1 MTQVF
6 KIQVL
11 VAGDKF
17 ITLNMEGVY
26 QKVQK
31 VMRHTTVVDETADVT
46 DLTFLH
52 FLLELSNKV
61 GTAGGVVNQYVSV
74 TGDFDAVAGINI
86 VAGENKVEV
95 CLDYIFG
102 KHQVMVFLA
111 GWKFD
116 EAGHF
121 GVGLL
126 HHEVKRLPGF
136 CQTGSSFISFFLRID
151 SYGQVKAVIPQEGD
165 YFIFGY
171 RHRLQVGKNFFPEKV
186 FNKLLVE
193 RFYMSVLIK
202 DDVILA
208 QGR

>member
-11 VAGDKF
+11 VARDKF
-17 ITLNMEGVY
+17 IALNMEGVY

-46 DLTFLH
+46 DLAFLH
-52 FLLELSNKV
+52 FLLELGNEV

-74 TGDFDAVAGINI
+74 TGDFDAVAGIN
-86 VAGENKVEV
+86 VVTGENQVEV

-102 KHQVMVFLA
+102 KHQVMIFLA

-116 EAGHF
+116 EAGYF

-126 HHEVKRLPGF
+126 HYEVKGLPIF
-136 CQTGSSFISFFLRID
+136 CYICICSITFSSSYAFFCIFFFVNRFFCFFFIFFPFVFCFFLRID
-151 SYGQVKAVIPQEGD
+151 SYRQIKSVI
-165 YFIFGY
+165 
-171 RHRLQVGKNFFPEKV
+171 
-186 FNKLLVE
+186 
-193 RFYMSVLIK
+193 S
-202 DDVILA
+202 
-208 QGR
+208 

>member
-1 MTQVF
+1 
-6 KIQVL
+6 
-11 VAGDKF
+11 
-17 ITLNMEGVY
+17 
-26 QKVQK
+26 
-31 VMRHTTVVDETADVT
+31 
-46 DLTFLH
+46 
-52 FLLELSNKV
+52 
-61 GTAGGVVNQYVSV
+61 
-74 TGDFDAVAGINI
+74 
-86 VAGENKVEV
+86 
-95 CLDYIFG
+95 
-102 KHQVMVFLA
+102 MVFLA

-136 CQTGSSFISFFLRID
+136 CQTGSSFISFFLRIN

>member
-1 MTQVF
+1 MLIT
-6 KIQVL
+6 
-11 VAGDKF
+11 GDKF
-17 ITLNMEGVY
+17 VTLNTEGIH
-26 QKVQK
+26 KEVQEFR
-31 VMRHTTVVDETADVT
+31 RHSTVVDETADVT

-52 FLLELSNKV
+52 FLLELSDEV

-74 TGDFDAVAGINI
+74 TGDFDAVAGIDI
-86 VAGENKVEV
+86 VAGENQVEV

-136 CQTGSSFISFFLRID
+136 C
-151 SYGQVKAVIPQEGD
+151 
-165 YFIFGY
+165 
-171 RHRLQVGKNFFPEKV
+171 
-186 FNKLLVE
+186 
-193 RFYMSVLIK
+193 
-202 DDVILA
+202 
-208 QGR
+208 